1 MTRMAPRSNVVGTR
15 NAGKDDYRPAGRTR
29 MVAWVVGGLL
39 LLHMLAVLLILSIA
53 KWAAADT
60 EARLATLP
68 WAFPKTEVATQPVP
82 PQVVAAKP
90 AAANMDWLSRANRKD
105 ASAPWSY
112 DRAGN
117 VVWK

>member
-1 MTRMAPRSNVVGTR
+1 MTRMAPRSNVVGTH

-29 MVAWVVGGLL
+29 VVAWVVGGML
-39 LLHMLAVLLILSIA
+39 LLHLLAVGLILSIA

-68 WAFPKTEVATQPVP
+68 WAFPKTEVATLPAP
-82 PQVVAAKP
+82 PQVVAAKQAP
-90 AAANMDWLSRANRKD
+90 ATVDWLSQANRKD